1 MFQLAETPST
11 ETLTTAYW
19 NLSSKREQRLR
30 GRAKYEGMRMR
41 LRIYQWL
48 YLIIVGLLCAPAL
61 LLSGSLQGLQNRES
75 ANKCAG
81 DDV

>member
-1 MFQLAETPST
+1 MFQLAETPAN
-11 ETLTTAYW
+11 ETLTTAYLS
-19 NLSSKREQRLR
+19 LSSKREQRMP
-30 GRAKYEGMRMR
+30 GRVKYEGRSTR

-48 YLIIVGLLCAPAL
+48 YLIVVGLLCAPAL
-61 LLSGSLQGLQNRES
+61 LLSGSMQGLQNRES